1 MSSWSAAAVLA
12 VPLYW
17 IAVGLFGLSSKAS
30 RRAHARA
37 FFPLGALGGLVLA
50 VAACTTLGADPQS
63 LILPFGLPD
72 LPFHVRLDSL
82 SAFFL
87 VLLGAVSTGVSLYS
101 AGYFEKSGDGDIRL
115 ICLQYHVFLASMA
128 VVLLADDAYLF
139 MVAWETM
146 AVASYFLVTTDHRV
160 AQIRSAGLL
169 YLIVA
174 HIGALSILLCFGTL
188 QLGQWSYTFDA
199 MRGNT
204 LSPPWASIAFVLALF
219 GFGAKAGFLPVH
231 VWLPEAH
238 PAAPS
243 PVSGLLSGVMLKTAI
258 YGLLRVSFDLL
269 HTRVW
274 WWGVAALSLGL
285 ATALFGAL
293 FAAVQTD
300 MKRLLAYSSIENLG
314 VILAGFGLTTLFH
327 SYDMNVL
334 AGLAL
339 AATLYHCL
347 NHALF
352 KSLLFLVTGSVMHAT
367 SHRSLGKLG
376 GLIRRMP
383 WVAAAGLIGALAIAG
398 LPPLNGFASE
408 WMLFQAFLF
417 SPSLPSS
424 YLSMLVPVATAALAL
439 AVAMAGYVMV
449 KFYGVVFLGLPREE
463 LAQAHDADRWE
474 RAGLAWLAGWCVV
487 LGLLPALVL
496 AAVDPIARVLV
507 GATLHDATQGS
518 SWLFLTALQ
527 PERASYSAPLF
538 LLGIVLTV
546 LATFVLVRRFYHG
559 RVRRSA
565 PWDCGFGPLEPRM
578 QDSAE
583 GFSQPVK
590 QIFEAFFKV
599 ERLQPSPF
607 DAQPLYRSR
616 IEDRFWYWIYVPVTR
631 LAEFVSSLVAVV
643 HHGRIHLYLIYSFAT
658 LLVLLLLI
666 Q

>member
-1 MSSWSAAAVLA
+1 LFSFDAVLA

-17 IAVGLFGLSSKAS
+17 IAVGLSGLSSKAG
-30 RRAHARA
+30 RNAHARI

-50 VAACTTLGADPQS
+50 AAAWPALNGAPFS
-63 LILPFGLPD
+63 LVLPLGLPD
-72 LPFHVRLDSL
+72 LPFHVRLDAL

-87 VLLGAVSTGVSLYS
+87 VLLGAVSAGVSLYC
-101 AGYFEKSGDGDIRL
+101 AGYFDKGGGGEIRL

-128 VVLLADDAYLF
+128 LVLLADDAYLF

-146 AVASYFLVTTDHRV
+146 ALASYFLVTTDHQIQ
-160 AQIRSAGLL
+160 QIRSAGLL

-174 HIGALSILLCFGTL
+174 HVGAIAILLCFGTL
-188 QLGQWSYTFDA
+188 QLGQWNYAFDA
-199 MRGNT
+199 MRANT
-204 LSPPWASIAFVLALF
+204 LSPPSWASVAFLLALF

-243 PVSGLLSGVMLKTAI
+243 PVSGLLSGVMLKTAV
-258 YGLLRVSFDLL
+258 YGLLRVTFDLL
-269 HTRVW
+269 HVRIW

-285 ATALFGAL
+285 LTALVGVM

-300 MKRLLAYSSIENLG
+300 MKRLLAYSSIENIG
-314 VILAGFGLTTLFH
+314 IILAGFGLTLLFR
-327 SYDMNVL
+327 SYDMSIL
-334 AGLAL
+334 AALAL

-376 GLIRRMP
+376 GLIRHMP
-383 WVAAAGLIGALAIAG
+383 WVAATGLIGALAIAG

-408 WMLFQAFLF
+408 WMLFQAFLL
-417 SPSLPSS
+417 SPSLPNS

-439 AVAMAGYVMV
+439 AVAVAGYVMV

-463 LAQAHDADRWE
+463 ENAQAHDAGPWE
-474 RAGLAWLAGWCVV
+474 RAGLLWLATWCVL
-487 LGLLPALVL
+487 LGLLPVFVVG
-496 AAVDPIARVLV
+496 AVDPITRVLV
-507 GATLHDATQGS
+507 GATLQDSMQES
-518 SWLFLTALQ
+518 SWLFLTAIE

-538 LLGIVLTV
+538 LLGIVVSV
-546 LATFVLVRRFYHG
+546 LASYLLVRRFYHG

-565 PWDCGFGPLEPRM
+565 PWDCGFGRLDARM

-583 GFSQPVK
+583 GFGQPIK
-590 QIFEAFFKV
+590 QIFEPFFKI
-599 ERLQPSPF
+599 ERAQPSPF
-607 DAQPLYRSR
+607 DARPSYSSR
-616 IEDRFWYWIYVPVTR
+616 IDDRLWSWVYVPVMR
-631 LAEFVSSLVAVV
+631 AAEWLSSLVGFL

>member
-1 MSSWSAAAVLA
+1 LFSFDVVLA

-17 IAVGLFGLSSKAS
+17 IAVGLFGLSSQLS
-30 RRAHARA
+30 RARHARV
-37 FFPLGALGGLVLA
+37 FFPLGALGGVLL
-50 VAACTTLGADPQS
+50 VAAALPALSGEPRS
-63 LILPFGLPD
+63 LVLPFGLPD

-82 SAFFL
+82 AAFFL
-87 VLLGAVSTGVSLYS
+87 VLLGAVSAGVSLYC
-101 AGYFEKSGDGDIRL
+101 AGYFEQGGGGEIRL

-128 VVLLADDAYLF
+128 LVLLADDAYLF

-146 AVASYFLVTTDHRV
+146 ALASYFLVTTDHDIE
-160 AQIRSAGLL
+160 AIRNAGLL

-174 HIGALSILLCFGTL
+174 HIGAVVILLCFGTL

-204 LSPPWASIAFVLALF
+204 LPIGWASAAFLLALF

-243 PVSGLLSGVMLKTAI
+243 PVSGLMSGVMLKTAV

-269 HTRVW
+269 HVQAW

-285 ATALFGAL
+285 VTALFGAL

-314 VILAGFGLTTLFH
+314 VILAGGGLTILFH
-327 SYDMNVL
+327 GYDMDVL
-334 AGLAL
+334 AALAL

-376 GLIRRMP
+376 GLIRHMP
-383 WVAAAGLIGALAIAG
+383 WVAASGLVGTLAIAG

-408 WMLFQAFLF
+408 WMLFQAFLL
-417 SPSLPSS
+417 SPGLPNS
-424 YLSMLVPVATAALAL
+424 YLSMLVPLGTAALAL
-439 AVAMAGYVMV
+439 AVAIAGYVMV

-463 LAQAHDADRWE
+463 LARAHDAGPWE
-474 RAGLAWLAGWCVV
+474 RAGLLWLAVWCIL
-487 LGLLPALVL
+487 LGLLPAFAI
-496 AAVDPIARVLV
+496 AAIDPIAHALV
-507 GATLHDATQGS
+507 GATLKDSMQES
-518 SWLFLTALQ
+518 SWLFLTAFR
-527 PERASYSAPLF
+527 PERASYSALLF

-546 LATFVLVRRFYHG
+546 LVSFLLVRRFYHG
-559 RVRRSA
+559 RARRSA
-565 PWDCGFGPLEPRM
+565 PWDCGFGRLDARM

-583 GFSQPVK
+583 GFGQPIK
-590 QIFEAFFKV
+590 QIFEPFFKL
-599 ERLQPSPF
+599 ERSQPSPF
-607 DAQPLYRSR
+607 DARPLYRSR
-616 IEDRFWYWIYVPVTR
+616 IEDRFWYWLYVPVMKG
-631 LAEFVSSLVAVV
+631 AEWLSSLVGIL